1 MWCRV
6 PITLSNAGVWHPK
19 IWTCS
24 GETEPSQPLR
34 CVKVKEMPRRWG
46 RTDGRERELRV
57 WAITLLFRSPSFLA
71 LLELLLARKHRLAWP
86 LKCHGCWQSLPTLL
100 RVCSGGQKHTKSAGK
115 WRALQASVCTDHD
128 LAIPPTPTRSKERHH
143 GLWASS
149 WEMHSSCPLFQ
160 NTLS

>member
-1 MWCRV
+1 MRCRV
-6 PITLSNAGVWHPK
+6 PITISNARVWHPK

-71 LLELLLARKHRLAWP
+71 LLELLLAPKHRLAWP
-86 LKCHGCWQSLPTLL
+86 WN
-100 RVCSGGQKHTKSAGK
+100 VMAAGK
-115 WRALQASVCTDHD
+115 A
-128 LAIPPTPTRSKERHH
+128 
-143 GLWASS
+143 
-149 WEMHSSCPLFQ
+149 CPLFCGCAVGDKSTQ
-160 NTLS
+160 KVLESEELSKPECAQTMTWPSLPLLHGAGRGAVVCERLPERWIPLVHSSKIH